1 MVCFKQTILL
11 KIFKGSLPQILL
23 GPFMNTLNHGDH
35 CLLLLHSKQ
44 KVTLVRALTWKQI
57 LNTFYMPCVKVVLNF
72 TGDFNKGAFITRTNT
87 LSDKKMWGKSDEIFQ
102 RWRKFCPTKNFVQ
115 KLNSMFWLVLIG
127 THIWLSSD
135 VKPYGWSDGNCKKV
149 NRNVNSI

>member
-23 GPFMNTLNHGDH
+23 GPFMNTLNHEDH

-57 LNTFYMPCVKVVLNF
+57 LNTFYMPCVKLVLNF

-87 LSDKKMWGKSDEIFQ
+87 CGAKVTRFFRGDENFA
-102 RWRKFCPTKNFVQ
+102 RRKILFNENFVQ

-127 THIWLSSD
+127 THIWLSID
-135 VKPYGWSDGNCKKV
+135 VKPYGWSDGNC
-149 NRNVNSI
+149 